1 MGAND
6 AAEMLEAA
14 KAENVRLEQALTAI
28 RDLMQ
33 PAATTTGL
41 NVTAE
46 SRNQIVTFGFL
57 RTFANYSMIRTHK
70 VRSILEAAGYP
81 VTFPTPE
88 DKASAEAVAT
98 ELEATLT

>member
-14 KAENVRLEQALTAI
+14 KAENLRLEHALAAI

-33 PAATTTGL
+33 PDTTGRYL
-41 NVTAE
+41 NVTADTQD
-46 SRNQIVTFGFL
+46 QIVTFGFL
-57 RTFANYSMIRTHK
+57 RAFADYSIIRTHK
-70 VRSILEAAGYP
+70 VRTILEAAGYP
-81 VTFPTPE
+81 VTFPTPD